1 MRIGTKSF
9 LWDCLSS
16 RLVSGFIH
24 SLSFW
29 SSPPLSRLWSSTT
42 PSPSTPPCAPTVSG
56 ENLLIPFMIFYVFL
70 YLLMQIVCW
79 EEAPWITSLQLLL
92 SSLMRGLGRH
102 LGEIS
107 SSSWGKE
114 TKCPKYA
121 GSIINTRR
129 EMRIDCVS
137 YASWKPLNYLHM
149 SFGQQGTLI
158 RSPSEKCT
166 GKGRGGLEVSRFAQ
180 QIWTPLSKFR
190 RPPSTLQSASSS
202 NVTEYVRNS
211 FATANKEIFKLLT
224 TGKSIIRFGKIHVKP
239 THQHLHSKPRHQ

>member
-1 MRIGTKSF
+1 MKFDYSVTQHSPLCTNC
-9 LWDCLSS
+9 LWWEPFDT
-16 RLVSGFIH
+16 IYD
-24 SLSFW
+24 
-29 SSPPLSRLWSSTT
+29 
-42 PSPSTPPCAPTVSG
+42 
-56 ENLLIPFMIFYVFL
+56 LLCILISA
-70 YLLMQIVCW
+70 MQIVCW
-79 EEAPWITSLQLLL
+79 EEAPWNTSLQLLL

-107 SSSWGKE
+107 SSSWGQE

>member
-1 MRIGTKSF
+1 
-9 LWDCLSS
+9 
-16 RLVSGFIH
+16 
-24 SLSFW
+24 
-29 SSPPLSRLWSSTT
+29 
-42 PSPSTPPCAPTVSG
+42 
-56 ENLLIPFMIFYVFL
+56 
-70 YLLMQIVCW
+70 
-79 EEAPWITSLQLLL
+79 
-92 SSLMRGLGRH
+92 MRGLGRH

-166 GKGRGGLEVSRFAQ
+166 GKGRGWGVSRFAQ

-211 FATANKEIFKLLT
+211 LRRQIKIFPNFWQQASQWLDLAKFTLNPPTSTYPLNLDINKVWFNPDDINMAIFCGLKKSLL
-224 TGKSIIRFGKIHVKP
+224 VKCWNILMEYFWWC
-239 THQHLHSKPRHQ
+239 QGFRWFSA

>member
-1 MRIGTKSF
+1 
-9 LWDCLSS
+9 
-16 RLVSGFIH
+16 
-24 SLSFW
+24 
-29 SSPPLSRLWSSTT
+29 
-42 PSPSTPPCAPTVSG
+42 
-56 ENLLIPFMIFYVFL
+56 
-70 YLLMQIVCW
+70 MQIVCW

-166 GKGRGGLEVSRFAQ
+166 GKGRGGGWRWVDL
-180 QIWTPLSKFR
+180 LNKFELR
-190 RPPSTLQSASSS
+190 WANSDVLPQLYNLPAVVMWQSTLEIHLRRQIKRFLNFWQQASQLLDLAKFTLNPPTSTYTL
-202 NVTEYVRNS
+202 NLDI
-211 FATANKEIFKLLT
+211 NKVWYNPDDIN
-224 TGKSIIRFGKIHVKP
+224 GWY
-239 THQHLHSKPRHQ
+239 Q

>member
-1 MRIGTKSF
+1 MPLTLFQRKLKHLESKS
-9 LWDCLSS
+9 LPPRVLEKRT
-16 RLVSGFIH
+16 RLGDRSAF
-24 SLSFW
+24 
-29 SSPPLSRLWSSTT
+29 PPHRVLK
-42 PSPSTPPCAPTVSG
+42 G
-56 ENLLIPFMIFYVFL
+56 
-70 YLLMQIVCW
+70 
-79 EEAPWITSLQLLL
+79 
-92 SSLMRGLGRH
+92 
-102 LGEIS
+102 
-107 SSSWGKE
+107 
-114 TKCPKYA
+114 PKYA
-121 GSIINTRR
+121 RSIINTRR

-211 FATANKEIFKLLT
+211 FATANREIFKHLT
-224 TGKSIIRFGKIHVKP
+224 TGELVIRFGQIHI
-239 THQHLHSKPRHQ
+239 

>member
-29 SSPPLSRLWSSTT
+29 SRPPLSRLWIRLLRHPALPLVHQLSL
-42 PSPSTPPCAPTVSG
+42 VSH
-56 ENLLIPFMIFYVFL
+56 LDTFLSMIFYL
-70 YLLMQIVCW
+70 YLLVQIVCW
-79 EEAPWITSLQLLL
+79 EEAPWNTSLQLLL

-149 SFGQQGTLI
+149 LFGQQGTLI
-158 RSPSEKCT
+158 RSPSVKCT
-166 GKGRGGLEVSRFAQ
+166 GKGRGAGGE
-180 QIWTPLSKFR
+180 
-190 RPPSTLQSASSS
+190 
-202 NVTEYVRNS
+202 
-211 FATANKEIFKLLT
+211 
-224 TGKSIIRFGKIHVKP
+224 
-239 THQHLHSKPRHQ
+239 